1 MPRIVK
7 LTATG
12 PVKIEPGHEK
22 PVWICA
28 CGLSQTFPICDGSH
42 KQCKVTE
49 LDPSATYVYDDER
62 KNIIETRSP
71 GGSES
76 PGE

>member
-7 LTATG
+7 LNATG

-22 PVWICA
+22 PVWVCA

-42 KQCKVTE
+42 KACKATE
-49 LDPSATYVYDDER
+49 PDPAATYIYDDSR
-62 KNIIETRSP
+62 RTIVGVRP
-71 GGSES
+71 GES
-76 PGE
+76 PTE